1 MNVFRRRC
9 QSVARVFV
17 ATATLLAMQPRTS
30 KALAL
35 LGGVATLA
43 LGSMFML
50 RRSPPKARPLQAPC
64 APRLMEQERA
74 VCQPLTA
81 TAPVEVA
88 RFSVN

>member
-9 QSVARVFV
+9 QTVARVFG

-43 LGSMFML
+43 LGSTFML
-50 RRSPPKARPLQAPC
+50 RLSAPKARPLQAPC
-64 APRLMEQERA
+64 APRMLEQERA

-81 TAPVEVA
+81 LVSVEVA
-88 RFSVN
+88 RLSVN